1 MGIFDDI
8 YGFGQEALERAQMS
22 PGAAARRRFLQEQAE
37 AEAGMNQE
45 ALIPGARRQGANSN
59 RPPAMPNR
67 GERLA
72 EAQRNQ
78 QIIAGLDYDI
88 PPRSLPRSFQEVLER
103 ARVDRRD
110 ENLIDPSRVIQTQQ
124 EAQSNGAESIAL
136 EVARRLAATAAPAT
150 SSPAPTPR
158 PTGFSAPL
166 KDVFV
171 ESSANAG
178 EPVTSGGGLAT
189 SGGGSAPSAQAATP
203 ARVIVPQTRD
213 EQLESY
219 ENFGK
224 NIPGTI
230 DIGAQSFKIAGPS
243 DIGRK
248 DTVPIPG
255 TSATGAEGIASEV
268 TRRLGL
274 APAAAAPAAAP
285 AAAAPAQ
292 DGGGFFSNLL
302 KGSIFDSESPLSRQQ
317 RVMLGLAALKDA
329 GNALEGRSSNFFG
342 KTQQG
347 FQKARESTADRQ
359 FKFLQQARMARES
372 ATEIRSGIS
381 DFTPQSERERKE
393 RNARKYDDFAELLMA
408 QAGLPGQ
415 QATAAAAPSVATPAA
430 TSAAPAVA
438 GAPTQGAPA
447 ASDRDRVIGLTKQ
460 VLAGQI
466 PSIRKDRESAQEF
479 IAKNAG
485 SSFLSFEEAA
495 AANERLREYNTTLAR
510 TGAEINSSQLEID
523 KIGEAIE
530 LAPTGAGFRTALATV
545 FETDARELAAQLS
558 SIKASIAFGALQKM
572 RELSPTGGALGNVSN
587 QELQLLQ
594 NSLLPLDQ
602 GAKDEVLIKN
612 LKLVRKYYKDVIR
625 KIYVTNDGGYNQEA
639 IDAFGKAPPWLQNE
653 MNKPRDETEFG
664 VGSNSGSGGAG
675 PLLGVEPVS
684 Q

>member
-1 MGIFDDI
+1 
-8 YGFGQEALERAQMS
+8 
-22 PGAAARRRFLQEQAE
+22 
-37 AEAGMNQE
+37 
-45 ALIPGARRQGANSN
+45 
-59 RPPAMPNR
+59 
-67 GERLA
+67 
-72 EAQRNQ
+72 
-78 QIIAGLDYDI
+78 
-88 PPRSLPRSFQEVLER
+88 
-103 ARVDRRD
+103 
-110 ENLIDPSRVIQTQQ
+110 VIQTQQ

-150 SSPAPTPR
+150 SSPAPAPR
-158 PTGFSAPL
+158 PTGFSAPFR
-166 KDVFV
+166 DVF
-171 ESSANAG
+171 E
-178 EPVTSGGGLAT
+178 EPAAAPGGDRRLSDVFKT
-189 SGGGSAPSAQAATP
+189 FEIENRPVFPVQEDRQAPTAPPAAS

-243 DIGRK
+243 DIGRVA
-248 DTVPIPG
+248 TVTIPG